1 MQLRLTYQEISDMI
15 KQRSGQSLPMSYGG
29 PHTVHVSYGVNVL
42 FHTTEVGLDL
52 TVDSIE
58 GSNIFISYS
67 GGAGIEFMVRQALG
81 VARNRPGG
89 DMIEPL
95 AGNRLMLSL
104 GKNAQA
110 GSLLDHVNLEDI
122 CFDEQY
128 VIIEFTPKAV

>member
-15 KQRSGQSLPMSYGG
+15 QRKAGKSLPIAYGG
-29 PHTVHVSYGVNVL
+29 PHTVRVSYGVNVL
-42 FHTTEVGLDL
+42 FHTTEIGLDL
-52 TVDSIE
+52 TVDSVE

-81 VARNRPGG
+81 MARNRPGG

-95 AGNRLMLSL
+95 EGSRLLL
-104 GKNAQA
+104 NLNKNAQA
-110 GSLLDHVNLEDI
+110 GSLLDHIELKDI

-128 VIIEFTPKAV
+128 AIIEFIPKNF